1 MEHVTSVPQK
11 GFDAVIYWISRI
23 MAATGAFTL
32 GVMMM
37 VTVIDVFG
45 RFFFS
50 RPLEGAFELVGILLV
65 IAGSWGMGYCQ
76 LLKGHVRINIL
87 TNYFPEKMQGVIML
101 AAYAIAIS
109 MTATITWKTL
119 QRTYAYYHKTLG
131 SVTETL
137 SMPYWPFMF
146 ALAVGLGWTC
156 IIFIIDFIKTAV
168 EVIKR

>member
-1 MEHVTSVPQK
+1 MEHAISMPQK
-11 GFDAVIYWISRI
+11 GFETVIVWISRI

-32 GVMMM
+32 GVMMLI
-37 VTVIDVFG
+37 TVIDVFG

-76 LLKGHVRINIL
+76 LLKGNVRINIL
-87 TNYFPEKMQGVIML
+87 ANYFPKIMQGVVML
-101 AAYAIAIS
+101 VAYAIAIT
-109 MTATITWKTL
+109 MTAIITWETL

-131 SVTETL
+131 AVTETL

-146 ALAVGLGWTC
+146 ALAMGLGWTC
-156 IIFIIDFIKTAV
+156 IVFIIDFIRTAV